1 MNWPGPK
8 RARSS
13 FIRKKMGVF
22 ILEKDYRSIFNLS
35 GKVALITGAAGSIG
49 GEYSRALA
57 QHGVHLALLDLRR
70 EKLAPLKDSLLEYG
84 VRVETFPCDLKDIK
98 EIKDAVAEVIG
109 VFKTID
115 ILLNHAGLNIRK
127 PALEYSGE
135 DWHSIVDVNAR
146 GAFFMA
152 QQVGNHMVARKGGKI
167 INTASV
173 SAVRG
178 HPNLSIYAM
187 TKGGIAQMT
196 KVLAIEWARYNVNV
210 NAIAPGYIVT
220 DQTGGFLKD
229 EKVYNSV
236 LSKIPFGRIGQPADL
251 VGTMLFFSSG
261 ASDYLTGQTI
271 LVDGGRTID

>member
-1 MNWPGPK
+1 MDY
-8 RARSS
+8 SS
-13 FIRKKMGVF
+13 LFS
-22 ILEKDYRSIFNLS
+22 LA

-49 GEYSRALA
+49 REFAVALA
-57 QHGVHLALLDLRR
+57 QNGVSLGLLDVRR
-70 EKLAPLKDSLLEYG
+70 EKLDLIQKELSGYR
-84 VRVETFPCDLKDIK
+84 VRVESVPCDLRNPR
-98 EIKDAVAEVIG
+98 EIEEAVGKCVRIFG
-109 VFKTID
+109 RID

-152 QQVGNHMVARKGGKI
+152 QQAGKHMVWQKGGKI

-178 HPNLSIYAM
+178 HPNLCIYAM
-187 TKGGIAQMT
+187 TKGAIAQMT
-196 KVLAIEWARYNVNV
+196 KVLANEWARFGVNV

-220 DQTGGFLKD
+220 EQTEEYLKD
-229 EKVYNSV
+229 EKVRAGI
-236 LSKIPFGRIGQPADL
+236 LSKIPAGKIGRPADL
-251 VGTMLFFSSG
+251 VGTMLFLCSP
-261 ASDYLTGQTI
+261 ASEYLTGQTI

>member
-1 MNWPGPK
+1 M
-8 RARSS
+8 
-13 FIRKKMGVF
+13 M
-22 ILEKDYRSIFNLS
+22 DYRSLFNLA

-49 GEYSRALA
+49 REFAVALA
-57 QHGVHLALLDLRR
+57 RNGVSLGLLDVRR
-70 EKLAPLKDSLLEYG
+70 EKLDLIKKELSG
-84 VRVETFPCDLKDIK
+84 CRVRVESVPCDLRNTR
-98 EIKDAVAEVIG
+98 EIEEAVEACVRIFG
-109 VFKTID
+109 RID

-127 PALEYSGE
+127 PALEYSDA

-152 QQVGNHMVARKGGKI
+152 QQAGKHMVGQKGGKI

-178 HPNLSIYAM
+178 HPNLCIYAM
-187 TKGGIAQMT
+187 TKGAIAQMT
-196 KVLAIEWARYNVNV
+196 KVLANEWARFGVNV

-220 DQTGGFLKD
+220 DQTEEYLKD
-229 EKVYNSV
+229 EEVRAGI
-236 LSKIPFGRIGQPADL
+236 LSKIPAGKIGRPEDL
-251 VGTMLFFSSG
+251 VGTMLFLSSP